1 MDFKRILWLEDQYED
16 FTTFQSALY
25 RSGRVTDRV
34 KSVSEA
40 VKKLGENG
48 EEYTAVILDL
58 RVLPGNDPKWIDF
71 DRRQKKTDPYHDP
84 HLGLE
89 LLRSL
94 FIPDRAG
101 VKLDPPIQISPQ
113 KIIVFSAVPGKTQ
126 EIASMGIPEDR
137 IIYKADSDLNTL
149 PGLIEKIEEECL
161 KSSI

>member
-16 FTTFQSALY
+16 FTAFRSAIY

-40 VKKLGENG
+40 IEKLEENG

-71 DRRQKKTDPYHDP
+71 DQRQKKNDPYHDP

-94 FIPDRAG
+94 FAPDRTD
-101 VKLDPPIQISPQ
+101 VKLAQPIQISPQ
-113 KIIVFSAVPGKTQ
+113 KIIVFSAVSDKTK
-126 EIASMGIPEDR
+126 EIAAMGIPEDR
-137 IIYKADSDLNTL
+137 IIYKAECDLNTL
-149 PGLIEKIEEECL
+149 PGLIGKIEEECHE
-161 KSSI
+161 SAI